1 MLFVYPK
8 GYEEAIK
15 EIGVTS
21 AEWNELEAL
30 LTPKE
35 VEILEVII
43 IGHTKGEYKLF
54 FNEMIAKLEH
64 KGKLPNEYRKFLTK

>member
-1 MLFVYPK
+1 MLFAYPK

-15 EIGVTS
+15 EIGITV
-21 AEWNELEAL
+21 AEWNDLEAL

-43 IGHTKGEYKLF
+43 IGHTKAEYKLF
-54 FNEMIAKLEH
+54 FNEMMAKLDS
-64 KGKLPNEYRKFLTK
+64 KGKLPNEYHKFLVK